1 MIIVSHMELM
11 TINKKIEQTRTE
23 ISNLASCSDENMRA
37 IMALQLETRLTA
49 LLQEKESMEATTAK
63 DTVTLRIY
71 GENVQR
77 GKISSRVL
85 LSALNGFQSMLD
97 SVANAMIHSPTSRG
111 RIPERIKDLTAFEVV
126 GTFAGSFGIVLEKPS
141 EQPGFASNDSD
152 LNKILSEMF
161 TVLETVDDSERLL
174 SVITPFGK
182 RTVTHYREW
191 LAGLQDSGVNLELDW
206 RNDSADSRR
215 MHLIKEKAPDII
227 STLDTIDKINNE
239 DIILSGILNGINIRS
254 HSFEMSVEG
263 YGLVKGHALPETLM
277 GALEKIGKEI
287 SANMV
292 KSISFTKAGIQ
303 KISWH
308 LSSIN

>member
-1 MIIVSHMELM
+1 MSHMELT

-23 ISNLASCSDENMRA
+23 ISNLSSCSDDNMRA
-37 IMALQLETRLTA
+37 IMTLQLETRLTA
-49 LLQEKESMEATTAK
+49 LLQEKESMEAATAK

-77 GKISSRVL
+77 GKISSRAL

-111 RIPERIKDLTAFEVV
+111 RIPDRIKDLTAFEVV
-126 GTFAGSFGIVLEKPS
+126 GTFAGSFGIVLEKPT
-141 EQPGFASNDSD
+141 EQPGFASNDAE

-191 LAGLQDSGVNLELDW
+191 LDGLQDSGVNLELDW
-206 RNDSADSRR
+206 RNDSAASRR

-227 STLDTIDKINNE
+227 STLDPIDKINNE
-239 DIILSGILNGINIRS
+239 DITLSGVLNGINIRS
-254 HSFEMSVEG
+254 RSFEMSVEG

-292 KSISFTKAGIQ
+292 KSVSFTKAGIQ
-303 KISWH
+303 KVSWH